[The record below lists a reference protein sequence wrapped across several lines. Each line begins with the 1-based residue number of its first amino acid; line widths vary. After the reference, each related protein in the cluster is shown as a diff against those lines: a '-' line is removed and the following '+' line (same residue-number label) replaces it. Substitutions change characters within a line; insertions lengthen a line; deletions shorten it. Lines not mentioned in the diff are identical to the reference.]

1 LEGSLEDLRRQV
13 DQVDSEI
20 LEAINRRARLV
31 QEIGRTKAER
41 GAPVYQPAREAEVV
55 GRAIA
60 ANAGPLSDSGVAEI
74 FSRIMVEGRSLEKSL
89 RVAFLGPEHTFSHQA
104 AKQVFGG
111 GAEYLATSSID
122 EIFVKTEG
130 AVADFGVV
138 PVENTTAGTV
148 GDTLD
153 RFVETTSRIVGEVT
167 LPIAHSLLSRQ
178 NPQAIRVV
186 YSHPQALSQCQKW
199 LNQNL
204 HWAERVEVAS
214 TAAAAARAATEEGSA
229 AVGPAAGAEANG
241 LRVVHSNIQDFSG
254 NSTRFFVIGRT
265 PNEETGRDKSAMIF
279 AVLDRVGALHDVLG
293 ILRHHAINLCNIQTR
308 PAKGRVALESG
319 DYLFFAEFWGHHL
332 QPEVA
337 AAVEEIRSLCT
348 LVKMLGSWPA
358 RATSD

>member
-1 LEGSLEDLRRQV
+1 MKRR
-13 DQVDSEI
+13 D
-20 LEAINRRARLV
+20 A
-31 QEIGRTKAER
+31 
-41 GAPVYQPAREAEVV
+41 
-55 GRAIA
+55 
-60 ANAGPLSDSGVAEI
+60 
-74 FSRIMVEGRSLEKSL
+74 L
-89 RVAFLGPEHTFSHQA
+89 RVLGLSA
-104 AKQVFGG
+104 
-111 GAEYLATSSID
+111 
-122 EIFVKTEG
+122 G
-130 AVADFGVV
+130 AVALARPR
-138 PVENTTAGTV
+138 PV
-148 GDTLD
+148 
-153 RFVETTSRIVGEVT
+153 
-167 LPIAHSLLSRQ
+167 Q
-178 NPQAIRVV
+178 
-186 YSHPQALSQCQKW
+186 
-199 LNQNL
+199 
-204 HWAERVEVAS
+204 
-214 TAAAAARAATEEGSA
+214 AATPETDDPV
-229 AVGPAAGAEANG
+229 AVLVDTTRCIGCRMCEFACAEANG